1 MVSRG
6 AAPPPAPPAPA
17 SRRLGFGLTRGLAR
31 QGGGQQVS
39 PRLGGGGRPERG
51 EGARR
56 SGGGGCR
63 APSGRAEGRGAEGRG
78 GGARGCSLRGAAGP
92 GGSGWG
98 RLELIGVPDVCRT
111 CS

>member
-39 PRLGGGGRPERG
+39 PRLGGGGRPERDLFTSPATTDEDVLG
-51 EGARR
+51 EWLLKLTFTDPRQFYLFYLFI
-56 SGGGGCR
+56 
-63 APSGRAEGRGAEGRG
+63 P
-78 GGARGCSLRGAAGP
+78 L
-92 GGSGWG
+92 
-98 RLELIGVPDVCRT
+98 L
-111 CS
+111 